1 MKHFIIICVLAIS
14 LICAKSNCDE
24 LRNSEESGI
33 SLETLKAMLLHTN
46 EMILNIEDDIES
58 VKKQQDKL
66 NSEYTNIKAS
76 ITSQA
81 KRIKKIEKIESYVK
95 IENISKSFEATLG
108 VLNKNISEMVKRLE
122 DLDVRLAVR
131 ENMYANDQNPLET
144 LTKTIQEQKNLVN
157 SMEERLYRQE
167 KISKKLD
174 TSKEVSSVSS
184 LVDTREIAEMK
195 DKKEIKDKIFVKNVE
210 LKSQGESTNIVA
222 EIINISDSDYSR
234 VDIKVKTYSKS
245 DTLLDSHDF
254 SVLNLESGVTKKINQ
269 LLFGV
274 KKEKIAKYE
283 FLISRRKALSMD
295 EGEERQTSLQKPE
308 SSMSKEQKYQIEKMK
323 PVERVKKKLPKK
335 SDDFKK
341 ISEDL
346 YIRIITFEKFGSSSI
361 IKGELKNDSR
371 NDISTASFIMKLFGD
386 KGRVIT
392 EFDFHISNIKSNT
405 IKPFKEGVSGVLPS
419 QILRYEIKYKKS
431 LKQLFEAN

>member
-24 LRNSEESGI
+24 LRNSEKSGT

-46 EMILNIEDDIES
+46 EMILNIEDDIVS

-95 IENISKSFEATLG
+95 IENISKSFEATLS
-108 VLNKNISEMVKRLE
+108 VLSRNVSEMAKRLE

-131 ENMYANDQNPLET
+131 ENMYTNDQNPLET
-144 LTKTIQEQKNLVN
+144 LTKTIREQKNLIN
-157 SMEERLYRQE
+157 NMEERLYRQE
-167 KISKKLD
+167 KIPKKLD

-184 LVDTREIAEMK
+184 MVDTREIAEMK
-195 DKKEIKDKIFVKNVE
+195 DKKEIKDKVFVKNVE
-210 LKSQGESTNIVA
+210 LISQGESTNIVA
-222 EIINISDSDYSR
+222 EIINKSDKDYSR
-234 VDIKVKTYSKS
+234 VDLKVKTYSKS
-245 DTLLDSHDF
+245 DTLLDSLDF
-254 SVLNLESGVTKKINQ
+254 SILNLKSGGTRKINQ

-283 FLISRRKALSMD
+283 FLINRRKALSMD
-295 EGEERQTSLQKPE
+295 EGEERQTALQKPE
-308 SSMSKEQKYQIEKMK
+308 SSMVKEKEYQIEQMNS
-323 PVERVKKKLPKK
+323 VERVKKKLPKK
-335 SDDFKK
+335 LNDFRKISDDV
-341 ISEDL
+341 
-346 YIRIITFEKFGSSSI
+346 YIRIITLEKSGSSSI

-371 NDISTASFIMKLFGD
+371 NDISTASFIMKLFGNN
-386 KGRVIT
+386 GRVIA
-392 EFDFHISNIKSNT
+392 EFDFHITNIKSNT
-405 IKPFKEGVSGVLPS
+405 IKPFKEMVSGVLPS
-419 QILRYEIKYKKS
+419 QILRHEIKYKKS
-431 LKQLFEAN
+431 LKEHFEAN

>member
-46 EMILNIEDDIES
+46 EMILNIEDDIVS

-195 DKKEIKDKIFVKNVE
+195 DKKEIKDKVFVKNVE
-210 LKSQGESTNIVA
+210 LISQGESTNIVA
-222 EIINISDSDYSR
+222 EIINKSDKDYSR
-234 VDIKVKTYSKS
+234 VDLKVKTYSKS
-245 DTLLDSHDF
+245 DTLLDSLDF
-254 SVLNLESGVTKKINQ
+254 SILNLKSGGTRKINQ

-283 FLISRRKALSMD
+283 FLINRRKALSMD
-295 EGEERQTSLQKPE
+295 EGEERQTALQKPE
-308 SSMSKEQKYQIEKMK
+308 SSMVKEKEYQIEQMNS
-323 PVERVKKKLPKK
+323 VERVKKKLPKK
-335 SDDFKK
+335 LNDFRKISDDV
-341 ISEDL
+341 
-346 YIRIITFEKFGSSSI
+346 YIRIITLEKSGSSSI